1 MSIVSLADGFFEATV
16 VFGNTPS
23 RSVRYATREEA
34 QELVDAQNVYRLL
47 SSKTTKGQ
55 CSDAQIL
62 AAADTVANVPGDGN
76 IDAANWSRMIE
87 HHLRSKAKPPKTV
100 PTKATSS
107 KATTAKSASS
117 KATSSKPKP

>member
-16 VFGNTPS
+16 VFGATSP

-34 QELVDAQNVYRLL
+34 QELVDAQNVYKLL

-55 CSDAQIL
+55 CSDDQIL

-87 HHLRSKAKPPKTV
+87 HQLRSKAKPPKTPPV
-100 PTKATSS
+100 TARSS
-107 KATTAKSASS
+107 KATTSKAASS
-117 KATSSKPKP
+117 KAKA